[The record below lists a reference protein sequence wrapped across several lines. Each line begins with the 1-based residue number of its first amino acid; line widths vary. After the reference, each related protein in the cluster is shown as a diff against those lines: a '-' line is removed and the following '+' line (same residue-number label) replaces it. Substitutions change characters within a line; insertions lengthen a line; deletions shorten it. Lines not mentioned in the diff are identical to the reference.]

1 MACTKEYLAYIL
13 EQLSETDGISH
24 KAMMGEYILYHR
36 GKIAAYLCDNRL
48 LVKPVLSALRL
59 MPDARFEPPY
69 KGAKDMLLCENT
81 DDRAFLKQLF
91 EAMSPEL
98 PEPKQKDKRPPH

>member
-48 LVKPVLSALRL
+48 LVKPVPSALRL

-98 PEPKQKDKRPPH
+98 PEPKQKGKRPPH

>member
-36 GKIAAYLCDNRL
+36 GKIVAYLCDNRL
-48 LVKPVLSALRL
+48 LVKPVPSALRL

-69 KGAKDMLLCENT
+69 EGAKDMLLCENT

-91 EAMSPEL
+91 EAMNPEL
-98 PEPKQKDKRPPH
+98 PEPKQKGKRPPH